1 MVNKARPRSGAQTRA
16 LAEKIAVEALSFIA
30 SDSERLGRFLAAT
43 GIGPADIRAAAREPL
58 FLAGVLDHLANNE
71 TELIAFATETGHRPE
86 DVLISRD
93 RLAGRSWERDTP

>member
-1 MVNKARPRSGAQTRA
+1 MVNKARPRSTAQTRA
-16 LAEKIAVEALSFIA
+16 LAEKLAVEALSFIA

-71 TELIAFATETGHRPE
+71 TELIAFATQSGHRPE

-93 RLAGRSWERDTP
+93 RLAGRAWERDTP

>member
-1 MVNKARPRSGAQTRA
+1 MVNRPRPRSRGLNRE
-16 LAEKIAVEALSFIA
+16 LAEKLAIEALGFIA

-71 TELIAFATETGHRPE
+71 TELVTFAKESGHRPE
-86 DVLISRD
+86 DVLQSRD
-93 RLAGRSWERDTP
+93 ILAGRTWERDTP